1 MDFSG
6 GSFYWESFSGEFVG
20 TLAVDFDGGEGGNFL
35 FYFANEALDNFFD
48 FSFAG
53 GWA

>member
-6 GSFYWESFSGEFVG
+6 GGIYFEAFSGEFVG
-20 TLAVDFDGGEGGNFL
+20 TFAVYFDSGEGGDFL
-35 FYFANEALDNFFD
+35 IDFANEALNNFFD